1 MTSSTPTAT
10 YTYEWTDAEQTSLK
24 RTDAEGNIAIVPID
38 PGNRDYAQFIAD
50 AAVATAYVEPPAVVD
65 SRTDTQKLED
75 ATGLTCEQIK
85 TVLGISY

>member
-1 MTSSTPTAT
+1 MAYT
-10 YTYEWTDAEQTSLK
+10 YTWADAEQTSLK
-24 RTDAEGNIAIVPID
+24 REDADGNVAFVPAD
-38 PGNRDYAQFIAD
+38 SGNRDYAQFIAD
-50 AAVATAYVEPPAVVD
+50 AAVAAAYVEPPAVVD